1 MTQTSRS
8 VYTLSRKIA
17 TAGPIRRRKKPRGQ
31 LASGLVLQNLSAPVR
46 TLRAR
51 RTLRSLGAPA
61 KALWL
66 PWGSVS
72 ARERVR
78 NSRQGVPSIADFAIP
93 RGPRGSPMASVGRRQ
108 RKGAGEEFPSGSSQH
123 SGLCD
128 DACAPGA
135 EGGVGRVG
143 AHGGGLLPAP
153 FALGAE
159 EFRSS
164 IFQKVGYTLVV

>member
-17 TAGPIRRRKKPRGQ
+17 TAGPIRRRKKPGGQ
-31 LASGLVLQNLSAPVR
+31 LASGLVLQNLSAPLR

-61 KALWL
+61 EALWL

-93 RGPRGSPMASVGRRQ
+93 WGPCGSPMASVGRRQ
-108 RKGAGEEFPSGSSQH
+108 RKGAGEEFPSGSSEH

-153 FALGAE
+153 FALGALGALHAD
-159 EFRSS
+159 R
-164 IFQKVGYTLVV
+164 